1 MRGSLIGIGVG
12 PGDPELLTI
21 KAVKAIEG
29 ADLIIAPCSRV
40 DEDSI
45 ALDIVKEYI
54 KEGTELRKRVFPMVT
69 CKETLRQHWEE
80 NAKEIMG
87 ELEKNKR
94 VVFLTLG
101 DPMLYSTYIY
111 INRII
116 ADGGYSVATVPGI
129 TSFGAIASR
138 LNIPL
143 AEGNEPLLIYPLG
156 KDTRVLEKAI
166 ELGIEA
172 VVMKA
177 SQNPVGLANLIE
189 ANSLEDSFVV
199 VSKCGQHEETI
210 SSDIGVLKQEK
221 LPYLSTVLIKSKPI
235 ERKW

>member
-1 MRGSLIGIGVG
+1 MKGSLIGIGVG

-21 KAVKAIEG
+21 KAVKAIEK
-29 ADLIIAPCSRV
+29 ADLIIAPCSRAE
-40 DEDSI
+40 EDSI

-54 KEGTELRKRVFPMVT
+54 KEATEVRKRVFPMVT
-69 CKETLRQHWEE
+69 CKETLKQHWEE
-80 NAKEIMG
+80 NAREIMG
-87 ELEKNKR
+87 ELENNKQ

-111 INRII
+111 INRLI

-129 TSFGAIASR
+129 TSFGAIACR

-156 KDTRVLEKAI
+156 KNTRALEKAL
-166 ELGIEA
+166 ELGVEA

-177 SQNPVGLANLIE
+177 SQNPTGLAALIE

-199 VSKCGQHEETI
+199 VSKCGQDKETI
-210 SSDIGVLKQEK
+210 SNNIEVLKQER